1 MGLGSFKRKQNLKR
15 HANSK
20 EHKVAQRAWE
30 QQKLAPGIE
39 TINNTLESATLAST
53 PAASAKDK
61 AASTKSLFPTT
72 AHRAVVATRALL
84 ETSGSFRSFE
94 HWRDALGGAD
104 RQALES
110 QWHCR
115 RLVSTMAQYEKEVT
129 HRILREGAVF
139 RLAADGLERTYQ
151 VEIGTILWSL
161 LASLQHL
168 PAHGEQDGC
177 LEVLGPR
184 GP

>member
-84 ETSGSFRSFE
+84 DCEGMVSMLEACVRRACLSPAGEVDTTLPQHVREQTRVWCS
-94 HWRDALGGAD
+94 DGAD
-104 RQALES
+104 LN
-110 QWHCR
+110 
-115 RLVSTMAQYEKEVT
+115 VP
-129 HRILREGAVF
+129 
-139 RLAADGLERTYQ
+139 LAASAFFPGL
-151 VEIGTILWSL
+151 VFH
-161 LASLQHL
+161 A
-168 PAHGEQDGC
+168 
-177 LEVLGPR
+177 
-184 GP
+184 

>member
-1 MGLGSFKRKQNLKR
+1 MGFDSFKRKQNLKR

-39 TINNTLESATLAST
+39 TINTLESATLAST
-53 PAASAKDK
+53 PAESAKDK

-84 ETSGSFRSFE
+84 ETSGSFRSYE
-94 HWRDALGGAD
+94 KWIDALGGAD

-110 QWHCR
+110 RWHCR

-151 VEIGTILWSL
+151 VKIGTILWSL
-161 LASLQHL
+161 PACLKHL
-168 PAHGEQDGC
+168 PTHGAQGGWP
-177 LEVLGPR
+177 EV
-184 GP
+184 